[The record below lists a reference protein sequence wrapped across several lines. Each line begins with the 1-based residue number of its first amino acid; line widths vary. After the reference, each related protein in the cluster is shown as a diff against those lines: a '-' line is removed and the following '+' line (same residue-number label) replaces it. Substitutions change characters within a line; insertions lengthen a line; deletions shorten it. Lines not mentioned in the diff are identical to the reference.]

1 MKSHNTSKSRKGT
14 IGVETAIIMIAFVVV
29 ASVVAYVIINMGFF
43 SAQKTKETIWRGVE
57 SASTSLELDG
67 SIIGR
72 ADSNG
77 NYIEFLIVPIR
88 LSVGRTAVDLSNN
101 SVVVSVI
108 GSNFTITNLYK
119 GINDTTGV
127 TVENII
133 EDLKGTNKNEAWSII
148 YNSDGDKLLELNEKA
163 YIIIKLDTATYKLK
177 PYDRVTIEIR
187 IGDGA
192 ALTVTCQMPPGFSS
206 NEYVRLG

>member
-127 TVENII
+127 TVEKII
-133 EDLKGTNKNEAWSII
+133 EDLKGTNENEAWSVI

-163 YIIIKLDTATYKLK
+163 YIIIKLDTATYQLK

-192 ALTVTCQMPPGFSS
+192 ALTVTCQMPPGFSP